1 MGFPHQCEFTRQ
13 GWKLDPW
20 TCEFLPIIPFR
31 EPANCVLLRKL
42 GPKSHPKNDQV
53 PPEFR
58 RSAVPPT
65 QKRAPDKNGSP
76 LTHVAGPATLNGCA
90 NRIRDEGTAH
100 HLMDNGYGFVW
111 KGCLLIHWF
120 TIMFNKKHYFMVKK
134 TSSDRPCM
142 VIHPRMGMGN
152 LPRSWPRNKWYF
164 VWPLRCWSSK
174 ISANY
179 A

>member
-1 MGFPHQCEFTRQ
+1 MFYKWWVFHINVSLHDRAGN
-13 GWKLDPW
+13 W
-20 TCEFLPIIPFR
+20 TLGLANSCPSSPSGNLQIVFSFANWDRNPTQKTIKFR
-31 EPANCVLLRKL
+31 P
-42 GPKSHPKNDQV
+42 S
-53 PPEFR
+53 
-58 RSAVPPT
+58 SAVPPT

-76 LTHVAGPATLNGCA
+76 NGCA

-120 TIMFNKKHYFMVKK
+120 TIMFNKKHHFMVKK